1 MIDKPILAV
10 VAAACVGAAVMWARS
25 ARRLLRAWRRIEGS
39 AGPHTDVSVLAR
51 SSFRKE
57 LHTALLY
64 AVLAV
69 AAAVTS
75 ASSRRF
81 IDAVFVLV
89 LIPVAFSLRHGRSF
103 VRNARLA
110 EGRSQI
116 EQRAQ
121 EVLVQE
127 HLAPRRWAARLAPED
142 VPHFEGF
149 EIGSLY
155 EAGTGLMAGDFYDV
169 FRTGPARLAV
179 VIGDVAGHGIE
190 PSITAFQCKYLLR
203 VFLRQFRDPAQA
215 LEELNSQMSALSRQD
230 EFISVSV
237 VLFDTEAGTVRYASA
252 GHPPGWLWHER
263 ELRPLRATGPLLT
276 LDSGSSYVSREVPL
290 STGDLVVVYT
300 DGLAEARHGEQ
311 LFGDDRVAA
320 LVRREAG
327 STPAVLAKTLLE
339 AAQDFASS
347 PISDDIA
354 IVAVRR
360 T

>member
-1 MIDKPILAV
+1 MIEKPTLAV
-10 VAAACVGAAVMWARS
+10 VAVACTVAALVWARS
-25 ARRLLRAWRRIEGS
+25 TRRLYRVSQRIDAS
-39 AGPHTDVSVLAR
+39 AGPHTDVAALSR
-51 SSFRKE
+51 SAFRKE

-64 AVLAV
+64 ALLAL
-69 AAAVTS
+69 AAGVTS
-75 ASSRRF
+75 FSSRQY
-81 IDAVFVLV
+81 IDAIFVAV
-89 LIPVAFSLRHGRSF
+89 LIPVVFSLRHARSF
-103 VRNARLA
+103 LRHARLA
-110 EGRSQI
+110 EGRSQL

-127 HLAPRRWAARLAPED
+127 HLAPKRWAERLAPEQ
-142 VPHFEGF
+142 VPDFEGF

-169 FRTGPARLAV
+169 FRTAPTRLAV

-215 LEELNSQMSALSRQD
+215 LEELNAQMYAQSESD
-230 EFISVSV
+230 EFISLCV
-237 VLFDTEAGTVRYASA
+237 VLFDTDAGTLRYASA

-263 ELRPLRATGPLLT
+263 ELQPLRATGPLLT
-276 LDSGSSYVSREVPL
+276 LEATSPYVSREVPL
-290 STGDLVVVYT
+290 SGGDLLVVYT
-300 DGLAEARHGEQ
+300 DGLAEARDGEL
-311 LFGDDRVAA
+311 LFGEERVAA

-327 STPAVLAKTLLE
+327 AAPDVLCKTLLE
-339 AAQDFASS
+339 AAQDFAGS

-360 T
+360 V